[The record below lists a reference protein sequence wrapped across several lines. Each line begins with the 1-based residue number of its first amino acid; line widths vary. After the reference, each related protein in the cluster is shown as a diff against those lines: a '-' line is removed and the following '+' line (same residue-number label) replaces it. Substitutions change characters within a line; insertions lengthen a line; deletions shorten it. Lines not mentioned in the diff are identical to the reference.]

1 MAIIFVEGKAGTG
14 KTTYCFD
21 KIKENM
27 ANGIKSVLVVPQQV
41 SLSFE
46 KLAVEKLGFLGQTTD
61 VLSFDRLFHRLYNDD
76 REYVSKIGK
85 TILMNRVIAACESKM
100 AVYKNCAKMRDFSGQ
115 MLKMITELKRHSV
128 SLEELSKACDNIE
141 EANVKAKI
149 RDICLIY
156 EKYNQLVAERGADSD
171 ENLSLLSGLI
181 EKSDRIK
188 ETEFFIDSFSAFTGE
203 ELKVV
208 SSLAR
213 CAKKVY
219 ITLKKGDGY
228 IFEGIERTKKKI
240 SEFAPFETVNLKENK
255 KHKDELLHL
264 VENFPYIMPKVYQNE
279 VENIKI
285 YYSDNYISECEN
297 LMLDITKK
305 VRDEGYRFKD
315 IGILAANLTKY
326 APCIKESFERYK
338 INGYIGEKK
347 SLLSH
352 PAGNFV
358 LYFLELII
366 KRLETED
373 VIKFLKSGLTPISFD
388 EVCILENYVL
398 DVNIKGKLWLE
409 EFTYKEKEYNL
420 DKINQIREKFLDII
434 SEFYE
439 NLKGKHTAKE
449 YVDALKRFME
459 KTDLRGSI
467 DKLTYSYTKMNRPE
481 VALEYRQVF
490 NSIISALN
498 QFELCLEEE
507 KFGLEKFYDMLLN
520 ALNETKISTYPP
532 ESDMVI
538 CSDADGLRNN
548 EFKILYIVGANIGS
562 FPAPVTASGII
573 KDSERRILEK
583 NDIILAPDSRKKA
596 LEQPFKIYELLAIP
610 TEKLVISYSLAEI
623 SGEGIVPSSV
633 INDIKK
639 MFLKVEENSFVPEED
654 IDFIC
659 TPISSVRYASAG
671 ESDIFNSAKKWY
683 LENEK
688 QSYKFKKVLGARY
701 YKVSSSTTLSSA
713 NLLWQGKL
721 MLSISKLEAFA
732 KCPFAFFLQYG
743 LKLKER
749 NVYDFNVMDRG
760 TLTHSF
766 MEEFTNYV
774 IDNKIDWYK
783 ITKEDIDDI
792 FEKMEKKG
800 IKDLTEKMPCAT
812 SRHIFLT
819 EKLTQTAKNALS
831 AVVHQVQ
838 SGSFVPFTTEL
849 DLSSDERVTPIRL
862 KTPSGLEITLNGK
875 IDRIDRCG
883 DEYRIID
890 YKSSAKELDISEVY
904 NGTMLQLFVYSNA
917 LKEFFGQSKGM
928 FYFGVVPDISEVTS
942 IDEKGSI
949 NMKSYVLNGFLVG
962 DNDVYDQMDKD
973 YNGKDSDVF
982 KNKKLMYTEYEALSK
997 KVFEHIENYSEEIS
1011 KGNFPISPAVSKKT
1025 NGCMYCKF
1033 KSVCGFDTSVG
1044 QCRELPRYTEKE
1056 VRELIREEE
1065 EDG

>member
-1 MAIIFVEGKAGTG
+1 MAIIFVEGKTGTG

-27 ANGIKSVLVVPQQV
+27 DIGVKSILVVPEQV

-46 KLAVEKLGFLGQTTD
+46 KMAVKKLGFLGQTAD
-61 VLSFDRLFHRLYNDD
+61 VLSFNRLFHRLYNDD
-76 REYVSKIGK
+76 REYVSKVGK
-85 TILMNRVIAACESKM
+85 TILMNRAISSCSSKLN
-100 AVYKNCAKMRDFSGQ
+100 VYKNCAKIRDFSGQ

-128 SLEELSKACDNIE
+128 SVEELSKACDNIE
-141 EANVKAKI
+141 EANVRAKI
-149 RDICLIY
+149 KDICTIY
-156 EKYNQLVAERGADSD
+156 EKYNALVAERGADSD
-171 ENLSLLSGLI
+171 ENLSLLSSLI
-181 EKSDRIK
+181 ENSEMVKK
-188 ETEFFIDSFSAFTGE
+188 TEFFIDSFSAFTGE

-208 SSLAR
+208 SALAR
-213 CAKKVY
+213 CAKKLYV
-219 ITLKKGDGY
+219 TLKKGDGY
-228 IFEGIERTKKKI
+228 IFEGIERTKNKI
-240 SEFAPFETVNLKENK
+240 SEFAPFETVTLKENK
-255 KHKDELLHL
+255 KHKEDILHL
-264 VENFPYIMPKVYQNE
+264 VENFPYIMPKIYEKQ

-285 YYSDNYISECEN
+285 YYSDNYVAECEN

-305 VRDEGYRFKD
+305 VRDEGFRFKD
-315 IGILAANLTKY
+315 IGVLATNLIKY

-366 KRLETED
+366 KRLENQY
-373 VIKFLKSGLTPISFD
+373 VIKFLKSGLTPLSFD

-409 EFTYKEKEYNL
+409 EFTYKEKEYDL
-420 DKINQIREKFLDII
+420 EKINKIREKFVDII
-434 SEFYE
+434 YKFYE
-439 NLKGKHTAKE
+439 DLKGRHTAKE
-449 YVDALKRFME
+449 YVDAIKEFME

-467 DKLTYSYTKMNRPE
+467 DRLTYSYTMSGRPE
-481 VALEYRQVF
+481 IALEYRQVF

-507 KFGLEKFYDMLLN
+507 KIGLEKFYDMLLN

-548 EFKILYIVGANIGS
+548 EFKILYIIGANTGS
-562 FPAPVTASGII
+562 FPSPVTSAGII
-573 KDSERRILEK
+573 KDNERRILER
-583 NDIILAPDSRKKA
+583 NDIILAPDRRKKA
-596 LEQPFKIYELLAIP
+596 LEQPFKIYELLSIP
-610 TEKLVISYSLAEI
+610 TQKLIISYSLAEI
-623 SGEGIVPSSV
+623 SGEGMAPSSV
-633 INDIKK
+633 INDIKR
-639 MFLKVEENSFVPEED
+639 MFLNVEENSFVPEND

-659 TPISSVRYASAG
+659 TPVSSVRYASAG

-688 QSYKFKKVLGARY
+688 TSYKFKKVLGAKY
-701 YKVSSSTTLSSA
+701 YRVSSSTTLSSA

-749 NVYDFNVMDRG
+749 SVYDFNIMDRG

-812 SRHIFLT
+812 SRHLFLT

-838 SGSFVPFTTEL
+838 AGSFVPFTTEL
-849 DLSSDERVTPIRL
+849 DLSSDERVTPIKL

-890 YKSSAKELDISEVY
+890 YKSSAKELDLGEIY

-928 FYFGVVPDISEVTS
+928 FYFGVIPDISEVKS
-942 IDEKGSI
+942 IDEKSSI
-949 NMKSYVLNGFLVG
+949 NMKSYILNGFLVG
-962 DNDVYDQMDKD
+962 DNDVFEQMDKAFD
-973 YNGKDSDVF
+973 GKNSDVF
-982 KNKKLMYTEYEALSK
+982 KNKKLMFTEYEALSK
-997 KVFEHIENYSEEIS
+997 KVFEHIESYSEEIS
-1011 KGNFPISPAVSKKT
+1011 KGSFPISPAASKKT
-1025 NGCMYCKF
+1025 DGCMYCKF

-1044 QCRELPRYTEKE
+1044 QYRELPKLSDKD
-1056 VRELIREEE
+1056 VRGLIREEE